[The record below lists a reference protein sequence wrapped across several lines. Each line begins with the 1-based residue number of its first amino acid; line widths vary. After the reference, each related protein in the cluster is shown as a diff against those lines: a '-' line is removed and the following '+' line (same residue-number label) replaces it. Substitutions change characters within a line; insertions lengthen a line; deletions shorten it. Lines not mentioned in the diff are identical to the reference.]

1 MNRIVAAALRLPA
14 LSLIMVL
21 ALLPAGVCAGG
32 DPPPE
37 RDVDGLEDLLPR
49 RETLRER
56 EVWRGREAQ
65 MPQRG
70 TLADPP
76 PPAPVRNVAEWEPA
90 TGVLIRYPLGL
101 PYALLR
107 DLDDAVTLHVVV
119 SSGYQATAQTN
130 LTANGVDMGRVQFL
144 VRPNDS
150 IWTRDYGPW
159 YVFDGAGEF
168 AIVDHVY
175 NRPSRPNDNL
185 IPIYFAQQQGLPVYS
200 HDMYH
205 TGGNYMTDGA
215 HIGSSTRL
223 VYDEA
228 AAANGMNEAQV
239 DQLMADYCGLQHY
252 TVVDDIESGGI
263 HHIDTWAKFLDEETV
278 LVKRVW
284 PAHATYAALE
294 QRATLLASLT
304 ASTGRNYRV
313 HRVTCQDIGGGSPA
327 SYTNS
332 LILNRRI
339 CVPLFGNAAGDT
351 AALQAY
357 RAAAPG
363 HDVRGYAYGG
373 FLSDDALHCRAMGVF
388 DRGMLRVEH
397 TPPQGEVV
405 GPADL
410 LALVEAHSGEALT
423 AVDLVYR
430 PTGGD
435 WTVVPMSAQGGGVH
449 AGQIP
454 APSADTDVEYY
465 VQAADAS
472 GRTASSPRTAPVV
485 RHALRLLA
493 PATAVDG
500 GPAAT
505 VQVPAPW
512 PNPFNP
518 AVSFRFELR
527 EAAPVR
533 LTVVDARGRLVR
545 RLLDGGM
552 QSAGPTVLVWDGR
565 DDTGRPAASGVY
577 TFVLEAAGLH
587 HRRPVTLVR

>member
-1 MNRIVAAALRLPA
+1 MHRNAVAPLRLSY
-14 LSLIMVL
+14 LVL
-21 ALLPAGVCAGG
+21 ALALGLSPAVAAAGG

-37 RDVDGLEDLLPR
+37 RDVDNLEDLLPR

-56 EVWRGREAQ
+56 EAWRGLESL
-65 MPQRG
+65 MPRRG

-76 PPAPVRNVAEWEPA
+76 PAAPVRNVAEWEPA

-107 DLDDAVTLHVVV
+107 DLDDVVTLHVVV
-119 SSGYQATAQTN
+119 SSASQAAAQAN
-130 LTANGVDMGRVQFL
+130 LSANGVDLGSVQFL

-159 YVFDGAGEF
+159 FVFDGAGDL

-175 NRPSRPNDNL
+175 NRPYRPNDDL
-185 IPIYFAQQQGLPVYS
+185 IPIHFAEQQGLPVHS

-205 TGGNYMTDGA
+205 TGGNYMTDGD
-215 HIGSSTRL
+215 HVGSSTRL

-228 AAANGMNEAQV
+228 AAANGMDAAEV
-239 DQLMADYCGLQHY
+239 DQLMADYYGLQQY

-278 LVKRVW
+278 LVKQVW
-284 PAHATYAALE
+284 PAHHTYAALE

-332 LILNRRI
+332 LVLNRRI
-339 CVPLFGNAAGDT
+339 YVPLFGNAAGDT

-363 HDVRGYAYGG
+363 HDVRGFAHAG
-373 FLSDDALHCRAMGVF
+373 FLTDDALHCRVMGVF

-397 TPPQGEVV
+397 APPTGEVV

-410 LALVEAHSGEALT
+410 QALVTAHSGEALT

-430 PTGGD
+430 PAGGA
-435 WTVVPMSAQGGGVH
+435 WTSVPMTDLGGG
-449 AGQIP
+449 ARLGRIP
-454 APSADTDVEYY
+454 APDADTDVEYY
-465 VQAADAS
+465 VLAADAS
-472 GRTASSPRTAPVV
+472 GRQASSPRAAPVV

-493 PATAVDG
+493 PTTSVDAS
-500 GPAAT
+500 PAAS
-505 VQVPAPW
+505 VRVAAPW
-512 PNPFNP
+512 PNPANP
-518 AVSFRFELR
+518 TVGFRFELR

-533 LTVVDARGRLVR
+533 LSVVDARGRLVR
-545 RLLDGGM
+545 RLLDGGPHP
-552 QSAGPTVLVWDGR
+552 AGPTDLVWDGR
-565 DDTGRPAASGVY
+565 DDAGRPAASGVY
-577 TFVLEAAGLH
+577 TFVLEAAGLRH
-587 HRRPVTLVR
+587 HRPVTLVR

>member
-1 MNRIVAAALRLPA
+1 MHRTAAVSPRL
-14 LSLIMVL
+14 LILFLVL
-21 ALLPAGVCAGG
+21 ALGLAPAVAVADG

-56 EVWRGREAQ
+56 EAWFGREDL
-65 MPQRG
+65 MPRRG
-70 TLADPP
+70 TAADPP
-76 PPAPVRNVAEWEPA
+76 PAAPVRNVAEWEPA

-107 DLDDAVTLHVVV
+107 DLDDVVTLHVVV
-119 SSGYQATAQTN
+119 SSSSQTAAQSN

-159 YVFDGAGEF
+159 YVFDGAGQL
-168 AIVDHVY
+168 AIVDHTY
-175 NRPSRPNDNL
+175 NRPYRPNDDL
-185 IPIYFAQQQGLPVYS
+185 IPIYFAQQQALPVHS

-215 HIGSSTRL
+215 HVGSSTRL

-228 AAANGMNEAQV
+228 AAYNDLDEAGV
-239 DQLMADYCGLQHY
+239 DQLMADYYGLEQY
-252 TVVDDIESGGI
+252 TVVTDIESGGI

-278 LVKRVW
+278 LVKQVW
-284 PAHATYAALE
+284 PAHHTYAALE
-294 QRATLLASLT
+294 QRATLLASLV

-313 HRVTCQDIGGGSPA
+313 HRVVCQDIGGGSPA

-332 LILNRRI
+332 LLLNRRI
-339 CVPLFGNAAGDT
+339 YVPLFGNAAGDT

-357 RAAAPG
+357 RTAAPG
-363 HDVRGYAYGG
+363 HDVRGFAYSG
-373 FLSDDALHCRAMGVF
+373 FLTDDALHCRTMGVF

-397 TPPQGEVV
+397 TPPLDEVV

-410 LALVEAHSGEALT
+410 RVLVEAHSGEALT
-423 AVDLVYR
+423 SVDLVYR
-430 PTGGD
+430 QTGGD
-435 WTVVPMSAQGGGVH
+435 WIVVPMSDEG
-449 AGQIP
+449 AGIHSGLIP
-454 APSADTDVEYY
+454 APIADTDVEYY

-472 GRTASSPRTAPVV
+472 GRTASSPRAAPVV
-485 RHALRLLA
+485 RHELRLLA
-493 PATAVDG
+493 PATAAGDAPTSPVL
-500 GPAAT
+500 
-505 VQVPAPW
+505 VPAPW

-518 AVSFRFELR
+518 TVSFRFELR
-527 EAAPVR
+527 DAAPVR
-533 LTVVDARGRLVR
+533 LSVMDARGRLVR

-552 QSAGPTVLVWDGR
+552 QPAGPAELVWDGR
-565 DDTGRPAASGVY
+565 DDAGRPASSGVY

-587 HRRPVTLVR
+587 YRRGVTLVR

>member
-1 MNRIVAAALRLPA
+1 MNRTAAASPRLLL
-14 LSLIMVL
+14 LSLVL
-21 ALLPAGVCAGG
+21 ALGLSPALAGAGG

-56 EVWRGREAQ
+56 EAWRGREAQ
-65 MPQRG
+65 MPRRG
-70 TLADPP
+70 TAADPP
-76 PPAPVRNVAEWEPA
+76 PAAPVRNVAEWEPA

-107 DLDDAVTLHVVV
+107 DLDDVVTLHVVV
-119 SSGYQATAQTN
+119 SSASQATAQTN
-130 LTANGVDMGRVQFL
+130 LTNNGVDMGRVQFL

-159 YVFDGAGEF
+159 YVFDGAG
-168 AIVDHVY
+168 ALAVVDHTY
-175 NRPSRPNDNL
+175 NRPYRPNDDL
-185 IPIYFAQQQGLPVYS
+185 IPIYFAQQQGLPVHS

-215 HIGSSTRL
+215 HVGSSTRL

-228 AAANGMNEAQV
+228 ASANGMDEAEV
-239 DQLMADYCGLQHY
+239 DRLMADYYGLQQY

-278 LVKRVW
+278 LVKQVW
-284 PAHATYAALE
+284 PAHHTYAALE

-313 HRVTCQDIGGGSPA
+313 HRVACQDIGGGSPA

-339 CVPLFGNAAGDT
+339 YVPLFGNAAGDT

-363 HDVRGYAYGG
+363 HDVRGFAYGG
-373 FLSDDALHCRAMGVF
+373 FLTDDALHCRTMGVF

-397 TPPQGEVV
+397 APPLGEVV

-410 LALVEAHSGEALT
+410 QARVEAHSGEALT
-423 AVDLVYR
+423 AVDLCWR
-430 PTGGD
+430 PVGGE
-435 WTVVPMSAQGGGVH
+435 WAVVPMTGQGGGVH
-449 AGQIP
+449 AGAIP
-454 APSADTDVEYY
+454 APPADTDVEYY

-472 GRTASSPRTAPVV
+472 GRTASSPRAAPIAT
-485 RHALRLLA
+485 HTLRLLA
-493 PATAVDG
+493 PATGVAG
-500 GPAAT
+500 APASP
-505 VQVPAPW
+505 VRVPAPW
-512 PNPFNP
+512 PNPCNP
-518 AVSFRFELR
+518 MVSFRFELR
-527 EAAPVR
+527 AAAPVR
-533 LTVVDARGRLVR
+533 LVVVDARGRLVR
-545 RLLDGGM
+545 RLLDGGHHP
-552 QSAGPTVLVWDGR
+552 AGPTDLVWDGR
-565 DDTGRPAASGVY
+565 DDTGRPAPSGVY
-577 TFVLEAAGLH
+577 TFVLEAAGLRY
-587 HRRPVTLVR
+587 RRPVTLVR